1 MSARWIPFDVSLALT
16 DPFAQFAQWFEEASR
31 ELREPEAVSVITSDA
46 SGQPSARMVLLRER
60 TDSSFGWFTN
70 YDSRK
75 GHDLVENPQA
85 GILWYVE
92 PLGRQVRIEGVVA
105 RMSPEESDAYFASR
119 PRGHQIGAHASGQSE
134 VISSRAA
141 LERRV
146 RDVEERYEGGTVPRP
161 AHWGGFRLTP
171 RYFEFWQHRE
181 DRLHDRVIYRP
192 EGEGGW
198 LLERLMP

>member
-1 MSARWIPFDVSLALT
+1 VSARWIPFDVSLALT

>member
-1 MSARWIPFDVSLALT
+1 VSARWIPFDVSLALT

-134 VISSRAA
+134 VVSSRAA

>member
-134 VISSRAA
+134 VVSSRAA